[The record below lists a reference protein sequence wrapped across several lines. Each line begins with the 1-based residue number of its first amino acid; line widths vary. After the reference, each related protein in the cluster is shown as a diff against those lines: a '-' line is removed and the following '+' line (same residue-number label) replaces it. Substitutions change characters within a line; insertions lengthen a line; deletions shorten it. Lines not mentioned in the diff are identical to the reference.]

1 MTALEVE
8 GLPGAVAAPGDPGA
22 RGAAAPVP
30 DDQVDGLVAVLDLV
44 RSGRARTRPEL
55 ARQSGL
61 GRSAVAGRVARLL
74 ELGLVDERGTAPS
87 SGGRAPRELALRA
100 DAGLVLVAPLGASH
114 LTAGV
119 TDLQGRLLACV
130 EQPGDVAEGPE
141 AVLGQVDDML
151 AGLLERLGATADL
164 PPVRGVGVGLPGP
177 VEFASGRPNR
187 PPIMPG
193 WHDVDVR
200 QRMSQRWGAPTWVD
214 NDVNLMAL
222 GELVRRR
229 GGAPDGAAPGS
240 PGGAVGGGAA
250 AGAGVADMLFVK
262 VGTGIG
268 AGLVAHGRLLRG
280 SHGCAGDIGHV
291 LAPGG
296 GDVVCR
302 CGNTGCLEAVAGG
315 AAMARRARRLAED
328 GSSPALARALER
340 TGAIGVEALVRAAQE
355 GDRASVEMV
364 QAAGRLVGQVLAT
377 LVNFFDPGL
386 LVLGGRLGATSD
398 LLLASV
404 RQGVYER
411 SLPLATRDLRV
422 EAALGEGDPGL
433 AGAAAMVL
441 DELFGREHLRRWLSR
456 GAPAGGRSAAV

>member
-1 MTALEVE
+1 MTALDAE
-8 GLPGAVAAPGDPGA
+8 GLPRGVPAGGGAGEPGGRGAPGPAAPL
-22 RGAAAPVP
+22 P

-44 RSGRARTRPEL
+44 RSGVARTRPEL

-74 ELGLVDERGTAPS
+74 ELGLLDERGTAPS

-119 TDLQGRLLACV
+119 TDLEGRVLAVV
-130 EQPGDVAEGPE
+130 EEPGDVSDGPDV
-141 AVLGQVDDML
+141 VLGRVDEML
-151 AGLLERLGATADL
+151 TGLLEGLGAEGEL

-200 QRMSQRWGAPTWVD
+200 ARTSQRWGAPTWVD

-229 GGAPDGAAPGS
+229 DHAPG
-240 PGGAVGGGAA
+240 AVE
-250 AGAGVADMLFVK
+250 DMLFVK

-268 AGLVAHGRLLRG
+268 AGLVGRGRLLRG

-315 AAMARRARRLAED
+315 AAMVRRARELAE
-328 GSSPALARALER
+328 GGASPPLARALAR
-340 TGAIGVEALVRAAQE
+340 TGELGVEDLVRAAQE
-355 GDRASVEMV
+355 GDRASVEVV

-386 LVLGGRLGATSD
+386 LVLGGRLGSTSD

-422 EAALGEGDPGL
+422 EASLAGGDPGV

-456 GAPAGGRSAAV
+456 DASPGRRSAAA